1 MVISEKKTKAMIFN
15 FTDNY
20 KFTTRIRLKGS
31 NIEVVDSM
39 KILGTVVNTKLS
51 WDENCSLII
60 KKVNARMQL
69 LRSIQ
74 SFGAS
79 IEEMVH
85 LWIVF
90 CRSVLEQSC
99 VVWHSSLTQENKDD
113 LERMQKTFAKLV
125 LRQNYK
131 SYENSLLRLNLDCL
145 DTRRN
150 ALCLKFAQ
158 AGIKNRKIDDLFP
171 MNEKLHQMKTRVND
185 QYRVQFANTDRLKN
199 SSIITMQKMLN
210 EKKKKMIS

>member
-20 KFTTRIRLKGS
+20 KFTTRIKLKGS

-131 SYENSLLRLNLDCL
+131 NYENSLLRLNLDCL

-210 EKKKKMIS
+210 EKKKMIS

>member
-1 MVISEKKTKAMIFN
+1 
-15 FTDNY
+15 
-20 KFTTRIRLKGS
+20 
-31 NIEVVDSM
+31 M

-150 ALCLKFAQ
+150 ALCLKFEQ

-199 SSIITMQKMLN
+199 SSIITMQKIILKDLLSLTHSLIRHN
-210 EKKKKMIS
+210 QSHT

>member
-1 MVISEKKTKAMIFN
+1 M
-15 FTDNY
+15 
-20 KFTTRIRLKGS
+20 
-31 NIEVVDSM
+31 
-39 KILGTVVNTKLS
+39 
-51 WDENCSLII
+51 
-60 KKVNARMQL
+60 
-69 LRSIQ
+69 
-74 SFGAS
+74 
-79 IEEMVH
+79 
-85 LWIVF
+85 
-90 CRSVLEQSC
+90 
-99 VVWHSSLTQENKDD
+99 VWHSSLTQENKDD

-131 SYENSLLRLNLDCL
+131 NYENSLLRLNLDCL

-158 AGIKNRKIDDLFP
+158 AGIKTRKIDDLFP

-210 EKKKKMIS
+210 EKKKNDKLSD